1 MGQRLIIQIKENG
14 RIESNCYYH
23 WSGFTQQALPLI
35 KATLTEVIYLLDPN
49 NTKQDKINRYAPY
62 FKGDRVLTFDE
73 DGTPTDPIDFD
84 LTDLMND
91 DRIQIDINAFCQS
104 WFHIFAHKATGAAIP
119 KCQSKSPWGDLLPY
133 SPEADN
139 VKGIINLT
147 AKDIVEA
154 IYFGEQFAD
163 ISINSI
169 DTEPH
174 VDLTSLFRAF
184 DPKDH
189 TYINIEPAST
199 KAPHFDKQIELSR
212 VTLPQLDH
220 IIDITTEAINKQ
232 GGVINYQ
239 DHLIIPIY

>member
-23 WSGFTQQALPLI
+23 WSGFTTKALPLI

-49 NTKQDKINRYAPY
+49 HTKQDKINRYAHY

-84 LTDLMND
+84 LTDLLKD
-91 DRIQIDINAFCQS
+91 DHIQIDINAFCQS
-104 WFHIFAHKATGAAIP
+104 WFHICAYKATGASIP

-147 AKDIVEA
+147 AKDIAEA

-174 VDLTSLFRAF
+174 VDLTSLYRKF
-184 DPKDH
+184 DPNDKP
-189 TYINIEPAST
+189 YINQARVLYLN
-199 KAPHFDKQIELSR
+199 KQIDLTK
-212 VTLPQLDH
+212 VTLKQLDH
-220 IIDITTEAINKQ
+220 IIDITTEATNEQ
-232 GGVINYQ
+232 SGVINYQ
-239 DHLIIPIY
+239 DRLIIPVF